1 MHTAKHKYAN
11 TRSSENNNTLSHWVG
26 GRWQDGI
33 RIKGPASRL
42 TDGFGFIEGD
52 LQWFSF
58 TRLYV
63 ASSNCTDWH
72 RKWGNKS
79 CRDYLFID
87 EVTLLWCCRP
97 LHDHCTGH
105 LLQCQPL
112 AGGPKTWDGW
122 QWKQKQNR
130 EQNTGKAQRSGD
142 INVYGF
148 FDVCRG
154 RLWIFITGIPLQQD
168 ILCYDSGAAE
178 SYNPGCVSVSLPL
191 IWPSTRVT
199 VWGNT
204 NLLNTGFP
212 AFFFLLFC
220 VVFFLRF
227 LALFLVQSL
236 LTPALPGEMNSPYPR
251 KIKTSIGCCDNVIAS
266 TLADEVN
273 GS

>member
-42 TDGFGFIEGD
+42 TDGFGFIED
-52 LQWFSF
+52 NLQWFSF

-168 ILCYDSGAAE
+168 IYVMTLGLQNPITLAASQFHCLWFGRAPESQCEETLTCWTQDS
-178 SYNPGCVSVSLPL
+178 LH
-191 IWPSTRVT
+191 
-199 VWGNT
+199 
-204 NLLNTGFP
+204 
-212 AFFFLLFC
+212 FFFC
-220 VVFFLRF
+220 YS
-227 LALFLVQSL
+227 A
-236 LTPALPGEMNSPYPR
+236 
-251 KIKTSIGCCDNVIAS
+251 
-266 TLADEVN
+266 
-273 GS
+273 